1 MEWLEEI
8 DRSLVLLIN
17 GWNTPWL
24 DEIMWYVSA
33 KWTWIPLYFI
43 LLFLAWKKFN
53 TKQLLLFIACVFLVV
68 LISDQIALHAFK
80 NVFLRYRPS
89 HNTLLE
95 PKLHFYQIRP
105 GEYYQGG
112 QYGFISSHASNFF
125 GIAVFVG
132 LALKQWYPK
141 LMLLLILIAC
151 VVSFSR
157 LYLGVHYL
165 SDLLVGAVLGGLIAL
180 VVHRF
185 VFTPFRNKLA
195 N

>member
-1 MEWLEEI
+1 MEWLEEL
-8 DRSLVLLIN
+8 DRIIVLSVN

-24 DEIMWYVSA
+24 DEVMWYISA
-33 KWTWIPLYFI
+33 KWTWIPMYFI
-43 LLFLAWKKFN
+43 LLYLAWKKLI
-53 TKQLLLFIACVFLVV
+53 TKELILFIGCVVLVV

-95 PKLHFYQIRP
+95 PHLHFYQIRA

-132 LALKQWYPK
+132 LALKEWYRR
-141 LMLLLILIAC
+141 MLPCLIGIAC
-151 VVSFSR
+151 LVSFSR

-165 SDLLVGAVLGGLIAL
+165 SDLLVGAL
-180 VVHRF
+180 VGVIVAWLLYRF
-185 VFTPFRNKLA
+185 VYLKFK
-195 N
+195 